1 MVEAFGSAKQKRL
14 LSSRKKNESVQET
27 ISDKVADIAKTIP
40 SSVDKDEKELS
51 SLDDVSILPPKNYKA
66 STLAELYHIVDII
79 SFQDYQSL
87 LGEAQPF
94 INCDNE
100 KISEWESDKTYVLT
114 LIH

>member
-40 SSVDKDEKELS
+40 SSVDKDKKEPS
-51 SLDDVSILPPKNYKA
+51 SLDDVSVMPPKNAKA
-66 STLAELYHIVDII
+66 TTVAELYHIDDII

-87 LGEAQPF
+87 LGKAQTF

-100 KISEWESDKTYVLT
+100 KISEWEYDKTYVLT
-114 LIH
+114 LIC